1 MLTGHDA
8 ADLIAGAVAAASAA
22 WASLRLFAPTPG
34 DLRLSMLA
42 RLALRF
48 PYHSLVAGMDVARRA
63 LDPRLPLRCGFILY
77 PAALPPGP
85 KRQAFTSV
93 MSLLPG
99 TVPAGANEEGELLIH
114 CLDVGQPVAAQLAAE
129 EALFARVFGGCIAM
143 ADFLLAAAC
152 FVLATVAIGLV
163 RILTGPGDADRVMA
177 AQLLGTGGIAVLLL
191 LAKATEAPT
200 LTDVALVLALLAAF
214 VSVAFTRT
222 APGEDR
228 E

>member
-1 MLTGHDA
+1 
-8 ADLIAGAVAAASAA
+8 
-22 WASLRLFAPTPG
+22 
-34 DLRLSMLA
+34 
-42 RLALRF
+42 
-48 PYHSLVAGMDVARRA
+48 
-63 LDPRLPLRCGFILY
+63 
-77 PAALPPGP
+77 
-85 KRQAFTSV
+85 
-93 MSLLPG
+93 
-99 TVPAGANEEGELLIH
+99 
-114 CLDVGQPVAAQLAAE
+114 
-129 EALFARVFGGCIAM
+129 M

-191 LAKATEAPT
+191 LAKATEAPA

-228 E
+228 NEPRAQYHHNRGGLRWRIFLHRGDNRMLRVPTRSAACMR